1 MLLSGRAS
9 HQDVI
14 DHDCTRL
21 SFEKLLH
28 APLENLT
35 PRGDAIGHS

>member
-1 MLLSGRAS
+1 MPLSGAAP

-14 DHDCTRL
+14 DQNCTRL
-21 SFEKLLH
+21 SFEKLLCV
-28 APLENLT
+28 PLENLT